1 MTATPRNRQDLS
13 RPWSGP
19 SKSLLRKRGRLKF
32 PSELPAA
39 QCHPKIP
46 LTCFEGPFGELIRAT
61 GPMAKGNPFRFSSKY
76 QDDETDLLYYGLR
89 YYSPSTGRWLNHDP
103 IEEEGGINL
112 RRRKIR

>member
-1 MTATPRNRQDLS
+1 
-13 RPWSGP
+13 
-19 SKSLLRKRGRLKF
+19 
-32 PSELPAA
+32 
-39 QCHPKIP
+39 
-46 LTCFEGPFGELIRAT
+46 
-61 GPMAKGNPFRFSSKY
+61 MAKGNPFRFSSKY